1 MLQIL
6 LTCVELEAR
15 TWSPQH
21 PHGRNPDHG
30 GMIQAEPSLI
40 KTCWFDVVSWNHWPY
55 SYSTWFWL
63 VAFELFTVFSIGKTS
78 TTKMYLNSCGYKSLT
93 DLRFGYLSPAGE
105 DQCLFLSC
113 VMLPVCQHWCVNNQ
127 VNVNECRYHQALQ
140 HANSL
145 STGSFSAQNWKL
157 CGYKSVSNCAH
168 GFGQW
173 SSFRSSRG
181 CARLSTAFSPGDLQE
196 MFHQIRRGGHWRSV
210 LHDRQNVLDL
220 LDAQTLQVPHFWW
233 V

>member
-1 MLQIL
+1 MAGIQTMGEFHSIDSNMLRL
-6 LTCVELEAR
+6 VKTCYRYCWHVLSSRQEPANPDANWQQLR
-15 TWSPQH
+15 SPQH

-63 VAFELFTVFSIGKTS
+63 VAFELFTVFFIGKMS

-145 STGSFSAQNWKL
+145 STGSFSAQN
-157 CGYKSVSNCAH
+157 
-168 GFGQW
+168 
-173 SSFRSSRG
+173 
-181 CARLSTAFSPGDLQE
+181 
-196 MFHQIRRGGHWRSV
+196 
-210 LHDRQNVLDL
+210 
-220 LDAQTLQVPHFWW
+220 
-233 V
+233 